1 MRPFDAAQAAVEV
14 FVRIRM
20 VVAFVAALL
29 LLDSRAAVA
38 QGSSVPKDLDAYVG
52 RVLETFNVPGLS
64 LAVVRNGETVLAR
77 GYGVRRLGE
86 PARVDEHTL
95 FGIGSNTKVFTAL
108 ALGLLVE
115 EGKVAWDTPVI
126 NYLPWFRLSNPYV
139 TQELTVRDLLVHRS
153 GLGLGAGDLLIFPE
167 TTYTRNDVVRRLR
180 SVPLATSFRSSY
192 AYDNVL
198 YLVAAEVIEAVSGQS
213 WEDFVR
219 ARILRP
225 VGMEDSTVRHGD
237 ALARDNVAATHA
249 EVDGK
254 LRVVRRFNDD
264 KVNAAGG
271 INSSA
276 QDMAK
281 WLNVMVSGG
290 KLPDG
295 SRLVSERILRDLTT
309 PVTIMPIGGGRPPEV
324 AALSPQFRAYALG
337 LVVEEYRGHKV
348 FLHTGGLPGYLSKVF
363 WMPDV
368 GLGVTVLTNQESGAA
383 FDALVYQVVDHVLGV
398 QSDWSDAF
406 RRARD
411 RTRAAN
417 AGVVAKAAAAR
428 AGTKPSLGLKEYAG
442 TYTDAWYGD
451 VTIEEAGSGLV
462 MRFSKTPSLVG
473 DLEHW
478 QQDTFIVRWRDREL
492 RADAYMTFALNPDG
506 SIDQAKMR
514 AVSPETDFSFDFQDL
529 LLKRR

>member
-1 MRPFDAAQAAVEV
+1 
-14 FVRIRM
+14 
-20 VVAFVAALL
+20 
-29 LLDSRAAVA
+29 
-38 QGSSVPKDLDAYVG
+38 
-52 RVLETFNVPGLS
+52 
-64 LAVVRNGETVLAR
+64 
-77 GYGVRRLGE
+77 
-86 PARVDEHTL
+86 
-95 FGIGSNTKVFTAL
+95 
-108 ALGLLVE
+108 
-115 EGKVAWDTPVI
+115 
-126 NYLPWFRLSNPYV
+126 
-139 TQELTVRDLLVHRS
+139 
-153 GLGLGAGDLLIFPE
+153 
-167 TTYTRNDVVRRLR
+167 
-180 SVPLATSFRSSY
+180 
-192 AYDNVL
+192 
-198 YLVAAEVIEAVSGQS
+198 
-213 WEDFVR
+213 
-219 ARILRP
+219 
-225 VGMEDSTVRHGD
+225 MEDSTVRHGD
-237 ALARDNVAATHA
+237 ALTRDNVAATHA

-254 LRVVRRFNDD
+254 LRLVRRFNDD

-281 WLNVMVSGG
+281 WLNVIASGG
-290 KLPDG
+290 KLPNG
-295 SRLVSERILRDLTT
+295 SRLVSERIFRDLTT

-324 AALSPQFRAYALG
+324 AALTPQFRAYALG

-411 RTRAAN
+411 RARAAN
-417 AGVVAKAAAAR
+417 AGVAKAAAAR
-428 AGTKPSLGLKEYAG
+428 VDSKASLPLKGYAG

-451 VTIEEAGSGLV
+451 ITIEEAGSGLV

-492 RADAYMTFALNPDG
+492 RADAYVTFALNPDG
-506 SIDQAKMR
+506 TIDQAKMR
-514 AVSPETDFSFDFQDL
+514 AVSPATDFSFDFQDL

>member
-1 MRPFDAAQAAVEV
+1 MRQRAVQA
-14 FVRIRM
+14 IGI
-20 VVAFVAALL
+20 ALL
-29 LLDSRAAVA
+29 LLDLRPARAQTRAP
-38 QGSSVPKDLDAYVG
+38 VPPDLDAYVG

-64 LAVVRNGETVLAR
+64 LAIVRNGETVLAR

-95 FGIGSNTKVFTAL
+95 FGIGSNTKLFTAL

-115 EGKVAWDTPVI
+115 DGKVAWDTPVI
-126 NYLPWFRLSNPYV
+126 TYLPWFRLSNAYV
-139 TQELTVRDLLVHRS
+139 TQEITVRDLLVHRS

-167 TTYTRNDVVRRLR
+167 TTYTRNEVVRRLR
-180 SVPLATSFRSSY
+180 YVPLATSFRSAY

-198 YLVAAEVIEAVSGQS
+198 YLVAAEIIEALSGQS
-213 WEDFVR
+213 WEDFVKS
-219 ARILRP
+219 RILQR
-225 VGMEDSTVRHGD
+225 VGMEDTTVRHGD
-237 ALARDNVAATHA
+237 ALTRDNVAATHA

-254 LRVVRRFNDD
+254 LRLVRRFNDD

-281 WLNVMVSGG
+281 WLNVIASGG

-295 SRLVSERILRDLTT
+295 SRLISERTFRDLTT

-324 AALSPQFRAYALG
+324 AALTPQFRAYALG

-348 FLHTGGLPGYLSKVF
+348 FLHSGGLPGYLSKVF

-406 RRARD
+406 RRARA
-411 RTRAAN
+411 RTRAEN
-417 AGVVAKAAAAR
+417 TGVVAKAAAAR
-428 AGTKPSLGLKEYAG
+428 AGTKPSLDLKGYAG

-451 VTIEEAGSGLV
+451 ITIEEAGGSLV

-478 QQDTFIVRWRDREL
+478 QHDTFIVRWRDREL
-492 RADAYMTFALNPDG
+492 RADAYVTFALNPDS

-514 AVSPETDFSFDFQDL
+514 AVSPDTDFSFDFQDL
-529 LLKRR
+529 LLRRAR